1 MKHQRVTLGAA
12 TLTLALAG
20 CVLSIPVGSRK
31 LDGPPRVRDLV
42 DPLLKFKVLSREQLV
57 GQRFEVTAEDS
68 SGNPVPWA
76 YVVMES
82 KTHTDSVMTDSLG
95 VTHITFTEELLEQNP
110 QLVTRKDGKE
120 HHISVQFFGSL
131 DTESDV
137 KPAEIDPYALDT
149 LCADGVVVLWGE
161 VFADVAGAALQ
172 QLSAQRDHIE
182 SRLALNPVPWGL
194 VLIDTTGSI
203 VLTATHYTRKGIRHH
218 LCPLTR
224 DEIPAGVYTSCFRTF
239 VKNCLLDAV
248 QVSEVDA
255 FWFYN
260 GLADYWTDLY
270 LDSLALT
277 GTLPAEVPEE
287 RTRMDNEGQQL
298 LGALTAPVDLASWM
312 PDKQEDWGV
321 GFELFRA
328 YWHRVAGEQGHDVIP
343 RVVAALAGKQHLGTD
358 DLLAALRDHAGEQS
372 VQSLHHFEP

>member
-1 MKHQRVTLGAA
+1 MKYQRVGLGAA
-12 TLTLALAG
+12 TLAVALAG

-31 LDGPPRVRDLV
+31 LDGPPRVRDFV
-42 DPLLKFKVLSREQLV
+42 DPLLKFKILSREQLV
-57 GQRFEVTAEDS
+57 GQQFEVTAEDS

-82 KTHTDSVMTDSLG
+82 DTHTDSVMTDSLG
-95 VTHITFTEELLEQNP
+95 VMWITFTEELLGQNP
-110 QLVTRKDGKE
+110 SLVTRKDGEE
-120 HHISVQFFGSL
+120 HHIVVRFFADL

-137 KPAEIDPYALDT
+137 KPAEIDPYILDT
-149 LCADGVVVLWGE
+149 LCADGIVVLYGE
-161 VFADVAGAALQ
+161 VFADVASAALQ

-203 VLTATHYTRKGIRHH
+203 VLTTTHYTRKGVRHH
-218 LCPLTR
+218 LCPLTH

-239 VKNCLLDAV
+239 VKNCLLEAV

-260 GLADYWTDLY
+260 GLADYWTDQY
-270 LDSLALT
+270 LDSLALA
-277 GTLPAEVPEE
+277 GTLPEVVSEE
-287 RTRMDNEGQQL
+287 RARMDDEGRQL
-298 LGALTAPVDLASWM
+298 LEAVTAPVDLTSWM

-321 GFELFRA
+321 GLELFRA
-328 YWHRVAGEQGHDVIP
+328 YWHRMAGEQGHDAVP
-343 RVVAALAGKQHLGTD
+343 RVVATLAGKQHLEAA
-358 DLLAALRDHAGEQS
+358 DLLAALRDHTGEQS
-372 VQSLHHFEP
+372 VQSLHRFEP